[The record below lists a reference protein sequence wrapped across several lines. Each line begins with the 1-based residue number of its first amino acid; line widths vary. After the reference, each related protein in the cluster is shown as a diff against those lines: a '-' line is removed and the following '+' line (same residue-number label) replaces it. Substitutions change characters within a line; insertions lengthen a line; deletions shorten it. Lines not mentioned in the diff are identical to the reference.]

1 MKLFKTLSALA
12 LVKAQLNE
20 FTNLNQLFESL
31 QANLLDNQANN
42 EANES
47 VEVPAPANVSVNYL
61 SETEVL
67 LWKVSKLSSELT
79 SFCEIIF
86 NS

>member
-67 LWKVSKLSSELT
+67 L
-79 SFCEIIF
+79 
-86 NS
+86 